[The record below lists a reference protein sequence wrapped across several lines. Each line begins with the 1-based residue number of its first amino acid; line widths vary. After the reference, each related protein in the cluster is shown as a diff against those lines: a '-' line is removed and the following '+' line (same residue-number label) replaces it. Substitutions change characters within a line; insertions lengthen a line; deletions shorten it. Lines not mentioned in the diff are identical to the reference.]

1 MEFILRK
8 ADRNDVDEIMGI
20 MRETQEDTS
29 HPDWFAAD
37 NEEYILGH
45 LQGKGFTIVAVGE
58 NEIAGFFVV
67 KKPEPEENLGIF
79 LDFSKEQ
86 CERVWIMDTAVVAKK
101 WRGHGL
107 QSRMLLAAEE
117 ELTAFSPGYLLC
129 TVHPENSYSLNN
141 MQNNGY
147 KVMKKVF
154 CYGGLERFVLMKEWN
169 R

>member
-1 MEFILRK
+1 
-8 ADRNDVDEIMGI
+8 
-20 MRETQEDTS
+20 
-29 HPDWFAAD
+29 
-37 NEEYILGH
+37 
-45 LQGKGFTIVAVGE
+45 
-58 NEIAGFFVV
+58 
-67 KKPEPEENLGIF
+67 
-79 LDFSKEQ
+79 
-86 CERVWIMDTAVVAKK
+86 MDTAVVAKK